1 MPKCRV
7 FGIDHGLKEVVA
19 DGLYMKTRRI
29 ATVKR
34 RRCR

>member
-19 DGLYMKTRRI
+19 DGLYMKTMI
-29 ATVKR
+29 GETMSVDAP
-34 RRCR
+34 